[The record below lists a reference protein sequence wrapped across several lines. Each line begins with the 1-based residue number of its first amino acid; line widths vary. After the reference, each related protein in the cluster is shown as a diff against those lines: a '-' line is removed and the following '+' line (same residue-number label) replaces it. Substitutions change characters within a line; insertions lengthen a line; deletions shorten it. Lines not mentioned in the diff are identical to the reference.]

1 MHFINTCCS
10 GVSPD
15 MQTPRRGKYIFGP
28 SGNGGPAD
36 NANDGQGTAEDLE
49 QTEEQ
54 LSKLLEEKMTNNG
67 TGDAGIITVL
77 NQVVT

>member
-1 MHFINTCCS
+1 
-10 GVSPD
+10 

-36 NANDGQGTAEDLE
+36 NSSDGQASAEDLE
-49 QTEEQ
+49 QTEER

-67 TGDAGIITVL
+67 TGDGITIIQINFIFLTSLDKFVA
-77 NQVVT
+77 